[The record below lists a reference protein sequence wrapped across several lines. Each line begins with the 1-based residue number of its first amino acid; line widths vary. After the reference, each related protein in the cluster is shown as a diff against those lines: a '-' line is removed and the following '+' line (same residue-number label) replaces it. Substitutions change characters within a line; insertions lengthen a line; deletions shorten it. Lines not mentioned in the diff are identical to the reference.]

1 MKTMAD
7 VLRDAD
13 PLSYEPERG
22 ERERRLSRQ
31 RVLDTPLPPQ
41 AVRAMPRRAFPIAMA
56 AGLVG
61 VIAAAGYWSRAA
73 VDIMAAVRFEVR
85 LAEENPGSGLR
96 AAKVSDR
103 TIYLHEETVLR
114 NSDIAT
120 AQLVAGS
127 TASTFGVAVT
137 FTSDGAARMA
147 RASGSH
153 VGRPLA
159 ILIDGEVVM
168 APVIRSAIGAS
179 ALITGNFTRAEA
191 ERIVAGIVGR

>member
-13 PLSYEPERG
+13 PLGDEPERG

-31 RVLDTPLPPQ
+31 RVLDAPLPPQ
-41 AVRAMPRRAFPIAMA
+41 AVRAMPRRAFAITMV

-73 VDIMAAVRFEVR
+73 VDVVAAVRFDVR
-85 LAEENPGSGLR
+85 LAEENPGPGLR
-96 AAKVSDR
+96 AAAVSGR
-103 TIYLHEETVLR
+103 TIYLHEETVLT
-114 NSDIAT
+114 NSGIAT
-120 AQLVAGS
+120 AQLVEGS

-137 FTSDGAARMA
+137 FTADGAARMA

-153 VGRPLA
+153 VGKPLA

-179 ALITGNFTRAEA
+179 AVISGSFTRAEA
-191 ERIVAGIVGR
+191 ERIVAGVVGR

>member
-31 RVLDTPLPPQ
+31 RVLDAPLPPQ
-41 AVRAMPRRAFPIAMA
+41 AVRAMPRRAFVIAMA
-56 AGLVG
+56 AGV

-73 VDIMAAVRFEVR
+73 VDVVAAVRFEAR

-96 AAKVSDR
+96 AARVSDR
-103 TIYLHEETVLR
+103 TIYLHEETVLT

-127 TASTFGVAVT
+127 TTSTFGVAVT
-137 FTSDGAARMA
+137 FTADGAARMA

-179 ALITGNFTRAEA
+179 ALISGSFSRAEA

>member
-1 MKTMAD
+1 MKTLAD

-13 PLSYEPERG
+13 PLSDEPERG

-31 RVLDTPLPPQ
+31 RVLDAPLLPQ
-41 AVRAMPRRAFPIAMA
+41 VVRAMPRRAFAITTA

-73 VDIMAAVRFEVR
+73 VDVVAAVRFDVR
-85 LAEENPGSGLR
+85 LAEESPGPGLR
-96 AAKVSDR
+96 AAAVSGR
-103 TIYLHEETVLR
+103 TIYLHEETVLT

-127 TASTFGVAVT
+127 SDSTFGVAVT
-137 FTSDGAARMA
+137 FTADGAARMA

-179 ALITGNFTRAEA
+179 AVISGRFTRAEA
-191 ERIVAGIVGR
+191 ERIVAGVVGR

>member
-7 VLRDAD
+7 VLREAD
-13 PLSYEPERG
+13 PLCYEPDRG

-31 RVLDTPLPPQ
+31 RILDAPLPPE
-41 AVRAMPRRAFPIAMA
+41 AVRAMPRRAFAIAMA
-56 AGLVG
+56 ASLVA
-61 VIAAAGYWSRAA
+61 VIAGAGYWSRAA
-73 VDIMAAVRFEVR
+73 VDVVAAVRFEVR
-85 LAEENPGSGLR
+85 LAEEDPGSGLR
-96 AAKVSDR
+96 AAAVSGR
-103 TIYLHEETVLR
+103 TIYLHEETVLT
-114 NSDIAT
+114 NSDIAS

-137 FTSDGAARMA
+137 FTPEGAGRMT

-159 ILIDGEVVM
+159 LLIDGEVVM

-179 ALITGNFTRAEA
+179 AVISGDFTSAQA
-191 ERIVAGIVGR
+191 ERIVAGVVGR

>member
-1 MKTMAD
+1 MKTLAD

-13 PLSYEPERG
+13 PLGEERERG

-31 RVLDTPLPPQ
+31 RVLDAPLPPQ
-41 AVRAMPRRAFPIAMA
+41 AVRAMPRRAFAITMA
-56 AGLVG
+56 AGV

-73 VDIMAAVRFEVR
+73 VDVVAAVRFEVR
-85 LAEENPGSGLR
+85 LAEENPGPGLR
-96 AAKVSDR
+96 AAAVSGR
-103 TIYLHEETVLR
+103 TIYLHEETVLT

-137 FTSDGAARMA
+137 FTGDGAARMA

-179 ALITGNFTRAEA
+179 AVISGNFTRAEA